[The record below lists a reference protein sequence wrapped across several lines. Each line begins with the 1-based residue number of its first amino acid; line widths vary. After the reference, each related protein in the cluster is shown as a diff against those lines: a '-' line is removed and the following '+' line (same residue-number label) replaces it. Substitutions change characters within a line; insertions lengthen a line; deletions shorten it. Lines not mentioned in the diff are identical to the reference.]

1 MKVPSEL
8 SGFSF
13 EVIRSRRKT
22 ISLELRDEKVLRIRA
37 PYRLPV
43 SAIER
48 FLADKKDWVLA
59 AEERI
64 RSRQASPD
72 AFQDP
77 LTAADVERLRKQAK
91 KYIPERVAFYAPKV
105 GVSYGRIA
113 IRAQKTRFGSCSTK
127 GNLNFNCVLMR
138 MPPEIVDYVV
148 VHELCHRKEM
158 NHSHAFWAEVEKV
171 LPEYRKA
178 RKWLKENGRFY
189 IAALPDDG
197 EI

>member
-1 MKVPSEL
+1 MRIPAEL
-8 SGFSF
+8 SGLSI

-22 ISLELRDEKVLRIRA
+22 ISLELREENELRIRA
-37 PYRLPV
+37 PLRLP
-43 SAIER
+43 SGAIER
-48 FLADKKDWVLA
+48 FVAEKKDWIIA
-59 AEERI
+59 ARERI
-64 RSRQASPD
+64 RKRKASPD
-72 AFQDP
+72 AFLDP
-77 LTAADVERLRKQAK
+77 LTAEDVERLKKQAK
-91 KYIPERVAFYAPKV
+91 KYLPLRVAYFAPKV
-105 GVSYGRIA
+105 GVTWGRIA

-138 MPPEIVDYVV
+138 MPPDIVDYVV

-158 NHSHAFWAEVEKV
+158 NHSRAFWAEVEKV

-178 RKWLKENGRFY
+178 KKWLKENGRFY